1 MTRAPGVSGVAPRSE
16 ECGHY
21 LTAPTHAG
29 VLDTAVA
36 SAILR
41 RETHEPPWYVA
52 RCLEVEGTS
61 QRESVEEALNSHRA
75 GRHLGVSPS
84 LPIVSGRD
92 VVRAPS
98 PRLAS
103 PR

>member
-1 MTRAPGVSGVAPRSE
+1 MRAS
-16 ECGHY
+16 

-61 QRESVEEALNSHRA
+61 QRKSVEEALNSLREPSSSTS
-75 GRHLGVSPS
+75 RISPS
-84 LPIVSGRD
+84 PITFPPII
-92 VVRAPS
+92 APTDIS
-98 PRLAS
+98 A
-103 PR
+103 